1 MAKEKLPQEEGAPE
15 APEKMLEEAV
25 APEGVPTSDDDSKE
39 TAPEDKEVPEKLPAA
54 KEESIPNNDNETED
68 VAEDPATDA
77 PEKETVESVPA
88 PATEELSPEE
98 QLKEMEKIV
107 EAKEKKEDAEVSKQA
122 DEAFKKEEGRS
133 EGPPIDPRQA
143 AREERFAREE
153 KQKLDNWVPRTELGK
168 AVRAGKIKS
177 IDEVYAQGKKIMEPE
192 IVDLLLPNLIK
203 DTLFI
208 GQAKGKF
215 GGGKRRA
222 FRQTQ
227 KVSKEGS
234 TMTFGVMAVVG
245 DQNGHIGI
253 GYGKAAET
261 LPAKE
266 KAFRKAKLNIIKI
279 PRGCSSYDC
288 SCNEQHSI
296 PVATEGKCS
305 SVTVKLIPAPQGTGL
320 VMNKELKKIMKAA
333 GIKDVYS
340 RCFGSVRTTFNT
352 GKACLDALN
361 KLNKFEFD

>member
-1 MAKEKLPQEEGAPE
+1 MAKEETKAP
-15 APEKMLEEAV
+15 
-25 APEGVPTSDDDSKE
+25 
-39 TAPEDKEVPEKLPAA
+39 
-54 KEESIPNNDNETED
+54 
-68 VAEDPATDA
+68 
-77 PEKETVESVPA
+77 VEL
-88 PATEELSPEE
+88 TPEE

-107 EAKEKKEDAEVSKQA
+107 EDKEKKEDEEVSKQA
-122 DEAFKKEEGRS
+122 DEAFKVEEGRADS
-133 EGPPIDPRQA
+133 EVARVDPKEA
-143 AREERFAREE
+143 ARQERFAREE
-153 KQKLDNWVPRTELGK
+153 KEKLDNWVPRTELGK
-168 AVRAGKIKS
+168 EVRAGKIKN
-177 IDEVYAQGKKIMEPE
+177 IDDIFSSGRKIMEPE

-203 DTLFI
+203 ETLFI

-245 DQNGHIGI
+245 DGQGHIGV

-266 KAFRKAKLNIIKI
+266 KAFRKAKLNLIKI

-288 SCNEQHSI
+288 SCNESHSI

-305 SVTVKLIPAPQGTGL
+305 SVIVKLIPAPQGTGL
-320 VMNKELKKIMKAA
+320 VINNELKKIMKAA
-333 GIKDVYS
+333 GIKDIYS
-340 RCFGSVRTTFNT
+340 RCFGNVRTTFNT
-352 GKACLDALN
+352 GKACMDALN